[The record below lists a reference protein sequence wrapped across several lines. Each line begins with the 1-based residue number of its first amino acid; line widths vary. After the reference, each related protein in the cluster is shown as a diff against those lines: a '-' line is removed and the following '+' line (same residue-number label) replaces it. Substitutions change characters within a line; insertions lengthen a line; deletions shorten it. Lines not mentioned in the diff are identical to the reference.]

1 MDESAE
7 RVDYI
12 GPGMSRVVT
21 KVSEEEIRLAKRW
34 NEGGIEGK
42 QEFLDAMLDKAKTE
56 EEIEAI
62 KKLIATLDELKIARD
77 VLNSQKQHGFTDP
90 KQYQKLLAELDAA
103 AAKAKNNISDDM
115 QRHKEFINY
124 KNEKMYAGLSSD
136 DKIYYLR
143 NNQMVTAKEGLASA
157 DAQARAYKQE
167 IENIRQAAKEFA
179 ATGGPSKLKA
189 GTPEFMK
196 ALQGYVKQYEEV
208 QAKAVK
214 NEEKRFALQKWIF
227 NMEQEI
233 LSLEKKQQ
241 EFYDKR
247 NQALDAEIQKT
258 KRLTAIQ
265 KDSSVYWQ
273 EVKKVKNHDAFN
285 ISGIGEGGVAQ
296 VTDKLPEIEEYI
308 KSIGHFQKVF
318 EDARLQIPG
327 IGSGSLDYLFKNMDS
342 FKEAIKKLQKTEG
355 DLTEEQFNKIFKDA
369 GIDYTDYPNMQKI
382 LYEQFSQLKNND
394 EDDYKNLLNRLANF
408 GKIGDTEELKK
419 LLRQFGADS
428 GINFEEENL
437 EALLKD
443 FDKLVAKSKELQGL
457 KIDVLDGSRASGTME
472 YGERLRL
479 LAEEQ
484 TRLEII
490 NKLKEAGQKI
500 DKKAVDELVKKQM
513 ALKNLQGEQT
523 LFGQFQ
529 NQSFQLYLKSLRAN
543 GKQKEAA
550 NAEAIRNAEKTVGG
564 TLTDDQKSTIYKLT
578 NLQFEIDK
586 LSKIEGKRAPEIM
599 TNSLTQRGRF
609 QIRCGC
615 S

>member
-7 RVDYI
+7 RVDYV
-12 GPGMSRVVT
+12 GPNMTRVVT

-77 VLNSQKQHGFTDP
+77 VLNSQKKHGFTDP
-90 KQYQKLLAELDAA
+90 KQYQKLLAELELANVN
-103 AAKAKNNISDDM
+103 AKKQIAESADRTKD
-115 QRHKEFINY
+115 FINY
-124 KNEKMYAGLSSD
+124 KNEKLYAGLSTD
-136 DKIYYLR
+136 EKISYLR
-143 NNQMVTAKEGLASA
+143 NNQMVTAKDGLANA
-157 DAQARAYKQE
+157 DAKAKEYRQQLDEIYKKS
-167 IENIRQAAKEFA
+167 KEFA

-189 GTPEFMK
+189 GSPEFMK
-196 ALQGYVKQYEEV
+196 ALQGYKRQYEEV
-208 QAKAVK
+208 QATAVK

-273 EVKKVKNHDAFN
+273 EVKKVGKHDAFDV
-285 ISGIGEGGVAQ
+285 SGISESGVAQ

-308 KSIGHFQKVF
+308 NSKDRFHDIF
-318 EDARLQIPG
+318 EEAGTKIPG
-327 IGSGSLDYLFKNMDS
+327 IAAGSLDYLFKNMDR
-342 FKEAIKKLQKTEG
+342 FKTAIKQLQKTEG

-382 LYEQFSQLKNND
+382 LYEQFSQLKND
-394 EDDYKNLLNRLANF
+394 DKDDYKNLLNRLANF

-419 LLRQFGADS
+419 LLRQFEADR

-457 KIDVLDGSRASGTME
+457 KIDVLDGSRASGTMA

-513 ALKNLQGEQT
+513 ALKKLQGEQT

-543 GKQKEAA
+543 GQQKDAA

-586 LSKIEGKRAPEIM
+586 LSKVEGKRAPEIM

>member
-42 QEFLDAMLDKAKTE
+42 QEFLDAMMDKAKTE

-124 KNEKMYAGLSSD
+124 KNEKLYTGLSTD
-136 DKIYYLR
+136 DKISYLR
-143 NNQMVTAKEGLASA
+143 NNQMVTAKEGLANA

-285 ISGIGEGGVAQ
+285 ISGIGESGVAQ

-308 KSIGHFQKVF
+308 KSVEHFQKVF

-382 LYEQFSQLKNND
+382 LYEQFSQLKSND

-599 TNSLTQRGRF
+599 TNNLTQRGRF

>member
-77 VLNSQKQHGFTDP
+77 VLNSQKQHGFSDP

-103 AAKAKNNISDDM
+103 AAKAKNNISDNM
-115 QRHKEFINY
+115 LRHKEFINY
-124 KNEKMYAGLSSD
+124 KNEKLYAGLSTD
-136 DKIYYLR
+136 EKISYLR
-143 NNQMVTAKEGLASA
+143 NNQMVTAKEGLSSA
-157 DAQARAYKQE
+157 DAQAREYKQE

-285 ISGIGEGGVAQ
+285 ISGIGESGVAQ

-308 KSIGHFQKVF
+308 KSIVHFQKVF

-382 LYEQFSQLKNND
+382 LYEQLTQLKNDD

-513 ALKNLQGEQT
+513 ALKNLQGEQA

-543 GKQKEAA
+543 GQQKDAA

-599 TNSLTQRGRF
+599 TNNLTQRGRF